1 MLTNIIELIE
11 PIIHEDFMLNLTN
24 NEELNYEPENE
35 DIYANALNSNG
46 TYLDDIKKFIKI
58 NSNKLLVF
66 HINVNSLH
74 SKVKDIDYILKLKK
88 IDILCV
94 YETKQDKYKLQ
105 SFYARLV
112 IKIFNCLI

>member
-66 HINVNSLH
+66 HI
-74 SKVKDIDYILKLKK
+74 KDFFSNG
-88 IDILCV
+88 
-94 YETKQDKYKLQ
+94 LQ
-105 SFYARLV
+105 SISSSIISSSAIFSFSLFNFGFLPLFYLYY
-112 IKIFNCLI
+112 